1 MGGKSLK
8 SVTLSILSCSLS
20 LLVGTLCSFYMY
32 DTINFKITNNDVG
45 NDNFLHDIPRYL
57 DDDHTT
63 AYHNFNGMEVI
74 TGSIDNLKISINR
87 YQVKIK
93 DGSLCKWYLGDNF
106 QTMGRQD
113 TQRAIERL
121 SDILHL
127 PIDKATIIRL
137 DIAQNFIVKHPI
149 EVYLNHLG
157 ELRHSKRLQEPSGIY
172 YHKNDERLCFYDKN
186 REQKNKGGL
195 IPELYKDRN
204 VLRYEQ
210 RYLGHLT
217 TRLKVPEVTGA
228 LLYDE
233 RFYMGLINRWWNTYK
248 DISKINDITT
258 NYQTMTSKK
267 GFNTMAALAL
277 VKLEGGEVEFLKK
290 IKEQQQLGHI
300 TRKQAYNLR
309 QKIKKVC
316 QEDSLTIENEAI
328 KELDKKIKEAVKFYR

>member
-1 MGGKSLK
+1 
-8 SVTLSILSCSLS
+8 
-20 LLVGTLCSFYMY
+20 MY

-45 NDNFLHDIPRYL
+45 NDNFLHDISRYL
-57 DDDHTT
+57 GDDHTT
-63 AYHNFNGMEVI
+63 AYHNFNGEEII
-74 TGSIDNLKISINR
+74 TGSIDNLKISISR

-93 DGSLCKWYLGDNF
+93 NGSLCKWYLGDNF
-106 QTMGRQD
+106 KTMGRQD
-113 TQRAIERL
+113 TQRAIEHL

-127 PIDKATIIRL
+127 PIDKATITRL

-172 YHKNDERLCFYDKN
+172 YYKSKERLCFYDKN

-210 RYLGHLT
+210 RYLSGLNA
-217 TRLKVPEVTGA
+217 RLGVSEVTGA

-248 DISKINDITT
+248 DISKINDITI
-258 NYQTMTSKK
+258 NLQAMTSKK
-267 GFNTMAALAL
+267 ELYTMGVLSL
-277 VKLEGGEVEFLKK
+277 VERAGGEAEILEQ
-290 IKEQQQLGHI
+290 IKERQQLGHL
-300 TRKQAYNLR
+300 TSKQAYDLR
-309 QKIKKVC
+309 QVIKEAC
-316 QEDSLTIENEAI
+316 QTNKSLTAENEAI

>member
-1 MGGKSLK
+1 
-8 SVTLSILSCSLS
+8 
-20 LLVGTLCSFYMY
+20 MY

-45 NDNFLHDIPRYL
+45 NDNFLHNIPRFL
-57 DDDHTT
+57 NDDHTT
-63 AYHNFNGMEVI
+63 AYHNFNGEEVI
-74 TGSIDNLKISINR
+74 TGSIDNLKISISR

-106 QTMGRQD
+106 KTMGRQD

-127 PIDKATIIRL
+127 SIDKATIIRL

-172 YHKNDERLCFYDKN
+172 YHKNGERLCFYDKN

-210 RYLGHLT
+210 RYLG
-217 TRLKVPEVTGA
+217 RLNARLGVIEVTGA

-248 DISKINDITT
+248 DISKINDITL
-258 NYQTMTSKK
+258 NFQAMTSKK
-267 GFNTMAALAL
+267 ELYTMGVLSL
-277 VKLEGGEVEFLKK
+277 VERAGGEIGILEQ
-290 IKEQQQLGHI
+290 IKERQKLGHL
-300 TRKQAYNLR
+300 TRKQAHDLV
-309 QKIKKVC
+309 QAIKEAC
-316 QEDSLTIENEAI
+316 QTKKRLTTENEAI
-328 KELDKKIKEAVKFYR
+328 KELDDKIKEAVRFYR